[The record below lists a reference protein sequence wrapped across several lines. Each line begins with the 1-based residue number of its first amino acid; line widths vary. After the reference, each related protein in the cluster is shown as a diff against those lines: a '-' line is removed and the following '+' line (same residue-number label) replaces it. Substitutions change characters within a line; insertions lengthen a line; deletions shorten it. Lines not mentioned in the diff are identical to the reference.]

1 MKVSVLLAK
10 TFFKIALSLVT
21 LSLMLLAST
30 LNAAYHAM
38 ARDSH
43 ECVKGARS
51 YAATLVMDP
60 VGSGG
65 IATQVGLYFTDS
77 RRGVAWF
84 LIGFIR
90 SSANNQLELYSEYQF
105 LGGTAQWGFRIPASF
120 LTYYTIETIISVSQG
135 GNYVIFRVN
144 GQTRYVV
151 SLPEPSYV
159 ALPYIAIVHAESDHE
174 DNELLVDYKLLRYS
188 PYPEG
193 PGSQPSWS
201 PWKDPFIL
209 YEQDNMEVNILSD
222 THIMIAQ
229 NR

>member
-1 MKVSVLLAK
+1 MIAK
-10 TFFKIALSLVT
+10 TFLKITLSLVT
-21 LSLMLLAST
+21 LSLILLAST
-30 LNAAYHAM
+30 LNAAYHAT

-51 YAATLVMDP
+51 YAAALVMDP
-60 VGSGG
+60 VSGG
-65 IATQVGLYFTDS
+65 IATQVGFFFTDP
-77 RRGVAWF
+77 RRGTTWF

-90 SSANNQLELYSEYQF
+90 SSADNQLELYSEYQF

-120 LTYYTIETIISVSQG
+120 LTYYTIETIISVSQR

-144 GQTRYVV
+144 GQSRYVV
-151 SLPEPSYV
+151 SLPDPLYV
-159 ALPYIAIVHAESDHE
+159 QLQYIAIVHAESDHE
-174 DNELLVDYKLLRYS
+174 DNELLVDYKLLRYA

-193 PGSQPSWS
+193 PGSQPNWS
-201 PWKDPFIL
+201 PWEDPFIL